1 MTRSPDHLFVL
12 DIVKLDAPPTRGLLS
27 FFGPGPVIAI
37 ADPDAQVKFPLR
49 WTMFD
54 VASVQLL
61 TSSAAVAPL
70 RKTYATPPRP
80 LGYDDTTVTVPALH
94 TSGAILQAFDAGGG
108 YLNSRQFTAYA
119 QVSYVIDGAGRVYPI
134 ALIGDTFWM
143 LENYQFPADG
153 SYVYG
158 DDPGNEAAFGR
169 LYDARAGAQA
179 PGGWS
184 VPAAADWSALFGF
197 YGDASAACT
206 ALIDRGRSGFS
217 ARFGGQWTVQP
228 DDPAVYEQMHEYGYY
243 LTSPGNVCAQF
254 SGAGG
259 HATVGTPVPDPRTA
273 LSVRFI
279 RHA

>member
-1 MTRSPDHLFVL
+1 MRPGDLHRLIPGPAGILEAAPTARHWSARIGTADRGNDIPLCGVSRRRIWLIASIGTAAMAEVSMTRSPDHLFVL
-12 DIVKLDAPPTRGLLS
+12 DIVKLDAPPTRGLRS

-94 TSGAILQAFDAGGG
+94 TSGAILQAFDACGG
-108 YLNSRQFTAYA
+108 YLNSRQLTAYA

-179 PGGWS
+179 PGGGQCRPRRTGARCS
-184 VPAAADWSALFGF
+184 ASTAMPA
-197 YGDASAACT
+197 
-206 ALIDRGRSGFS
+206 RP
-217 ARFGGQWTVQP
+217 AR
-228 DDPAVYEQMHEYGYY
+228 
-243 LTSPGNVCAQF
+243 
-254 SGAGG
+254 
-259 HATVGTPVPDPRTA
+259 R
-273 LSVRFI
+273 
-279 RHA
+279 